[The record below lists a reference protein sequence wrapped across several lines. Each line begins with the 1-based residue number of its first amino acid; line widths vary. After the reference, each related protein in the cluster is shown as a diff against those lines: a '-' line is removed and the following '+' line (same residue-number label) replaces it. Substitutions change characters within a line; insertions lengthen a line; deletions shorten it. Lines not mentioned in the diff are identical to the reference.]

1 MSASSGTSSASSGSR
16 DPAAARPRRLADGI
30 GGLFPGYFALVM
42 ATGIVSIACWLS
54 DLEWLAWSLLW
65 LNLAAYPILW
75 LATILRIVRFWPRVR
90 ADLLDYGR
98 APGFFTVVAGTS
110 VLGAQLLVLGAGPGA
125 PWALWFATLGL
136 WALVTY
142 GFFAIVTVK
151 QDKPP
156 IETGLNGAW
165 LIAVVA
171 TQSVPVLGALL
182 ARGLPP
188 GPALQA
194 VLFGC
199 LCLFLVGCLL
209 YLVLITLI
217 LYRFIFFRF
226 TSVQL
231 APPYWINMGAVAI
244 TTLAG
249 ANLIAAAPSWVFLD
263 SMVPFLR
270 GLTMLFWAMA
280 TWWIPLLLIL
290 GIWRHGIQRLRLS
303 YDPQYWGLVFPLGMY
318 TTCTIRLAAALD
330 LSFLLPI
337 AHTFLY
343 IAIVAWGLTFAG
355 FIGSLAF
362 ALRRARSD
370 RGAPAE

>member
-16 DPAAARPRRLADGI
+16 DAAAARPRLFADGI

-42 ATGIVSIACWLS
+42 ATGIVSIACRLS
-54 DLEWLAWSLLW
+54 GLEWLAWSLLW
-65 LNLAAYPILW
+65 LNLIAYPVLW
-75 LATILRIVRFWPRVR
+75 LATILRFVRYWPRVR
-90 ADLLDYGR
+90 ADLLDHGR

-125 PWALWFATLGL
+125 PWALWFATLAL
-136 WALVTY
+136 WAVVTY

-182 ARGLPP
+182 ARDLPP
-188 GPALQA
+188 GPARQA
-194 VLFGC
+194 VLFVC
-199 LCLFLVGCLL
+199 LCLFFVGCLL

-249 ANLIAAAPSWVFLD
+249 ANLLAVAPSWLFLE
-263 SMVPFLR
+263 SMAPFLR

-280 TWWIPLLLIL
+280 TWWIPLLVIL
-290 GIWRHGIQRLRLS
+290 GVWRHGIQRLRLG
-303 YDPQYWGLVFPLGMY
+303 YDPQYWGLVFPIGMY

-330 LSFLLPI
+330 LPFLLRI
-337 AHTFLY
+337 AHGFLY
-343 IAIVAWGLTFAG
+343 IAIAAWGLTFAG
-355 FIGSLAF
+355 FVLGLAKI
-362 ALRRARSD
+362 AK
-370 RGAPAE
+370 RGAAASAGLM

>member
-16 DPAAARPRRLADGI
+16 EPAAARPRLLADGI

-54 DLEWLAWSLLW
+54 GLEWLARSLLW

-75 LATILRIVRFWPRVR
+75 LATLLRLVGFWPRVR
-90 ADLLDYGR
+90 ADLLDHGR

-110 VLGAQLLVLGAGPGA
+110 VLGAQLLALGAGPGA
-125 PWALWFATLGL
+125 PWVLWFATLAL

-182 ARGLPP
+182 APGLPP
-188 GPALQA
+188 GAAREA
-194 VLFGC
+194 VLFVS

-217 LYRFIFFRF
+217 IYRFTFFRF

-263 SMVPFLR
+263 SMVAFLR
-270 GLTMLFWAMA
+270 GLAMLFWAMA
-280 TWWIPLLLIL
+280 SWWIPLLLIL
-290 GIWRHGIQRLRLS
+290 GIWRHGIQRLRLG

-330 LSFLLPI
+330 LPFLLHI
-337 AHTFLY
+337 ARGFLY
-343 IAIVAWGLTFAG
+343 IAIAAWGLTFAG
-355 FIGSLAF
+355 FVRSLAL
-362 ALRRARSD
+362 AARPVPPD
-370 RGAPAE
+370 RG